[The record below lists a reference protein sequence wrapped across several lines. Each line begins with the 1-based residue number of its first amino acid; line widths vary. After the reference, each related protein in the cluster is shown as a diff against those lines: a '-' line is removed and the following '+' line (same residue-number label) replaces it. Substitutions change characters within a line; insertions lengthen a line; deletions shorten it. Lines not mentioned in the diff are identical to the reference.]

1 MLIVVFYLVNSVC
14 DSIITSER
22 INILYGYESNIV
34 LKFQMWTKR
43 SVTINNQGHES
54 WLSHIITCISILI
67 WFETCFVTYMF
78 MYILRVIS
86 GTYILTRSYI
96 TASENLKSFFSTC
109 KEGSARVIKI
119 SITDGKANFD
129 GRAQVKTKLILNL
142 SSNKIRTNY
151 TERKFLKA

>member
-1 MLIVVFYLVNSVC
+1 
-14 DSIITSER
+14 
-22 INILYGYESNIV
+22 
-34 LKFQMWTKR
+34 MWTKR

-78 MYILRVIS
+78 IYILRVIS

-129 GRAQVKTKLILNL
+129 GCAQVKTKLILNL

-151 TERKFLKA
+151 TKRKFLKSIR

>member
-1 MLIVVFYLVNSVC
+1 MI
-14 DSIITSER
+14 
-22 INILYGYESNIV
+22 ESYNYMY
-34 LKFQMWTKR
+34 F
-43 SVTINNQGHES
+43 NFD
-54 WLSHIITCISILI
+54 LI
-67 WFETCFVTYMF
+67 WNVFCNIHVHLHFKS
-78 MYILRVIS
+78 YIRDDM
-86 GTYILTRSYI
+86 LTRSYI

-151 TERKFLKA
+151 TERKILKKHKIIFIVTLNRNVYRQLLDECKYIFFYWRKLLKTETVYEILK

>member
-1 MLIVVFYLVNSVC
+1 
-14 DSIITSER
+14 
-22 INILYGYESNIV
+22 
-34 LKFQMWTKR
+34 
-43 SVTINNQGHES
+43 
-54 WLSHIITCISILI
+54 
-67 WFETCFVTYMF
+67 

-129 GRAQVKTKLILNL
+129 GRAQVKIKLILNL

-151 TERKFLKA
+151 TERKIFKKA

>member
-1 MLIVVFYLVNSVC
+1 
-14 DSIITSER
+14 
-22 INILYGYESNIV
+22 
-34 LKFQMWTKR
+34 MWTKR

-78 MYILRVIS
+78 IYILRVIS

-129 GRAQVKTKLILNL
+129 GPAQVKTRLILNL

-151 TERKFLKA
+151 TKRRFLKSII

>member
-1 MLIVVFYLVNSVC
+1 MNH
-14 DSIITSER
+14 DW
-22 INILYGYESNIV
+22 V
-34 LKFQMWTKR
+34 L
-43 SVTINNQGHES
+43 N
-54 WLSHIITCISILI
+54 IITCISILI

-78 MYILRVIS
+78 IYILRVIS
-86 GTYILTRSYI
+86 GTYILTTSYI

-142 SSNKIRTNY
+142 SSNKICTNY
-151 TERKFLKA
+151 TERNFLKSIK